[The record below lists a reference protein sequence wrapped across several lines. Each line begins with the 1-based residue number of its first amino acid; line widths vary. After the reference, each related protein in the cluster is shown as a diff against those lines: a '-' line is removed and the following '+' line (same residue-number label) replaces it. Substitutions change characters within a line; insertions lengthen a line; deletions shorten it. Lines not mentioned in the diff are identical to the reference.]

1 MSNLLQSILKNQ
13 RYGFGK
19 AKDQEIKAKVIKLA
33 SKSKD
38 GNPNGYTCVNRIT
51 GEVTRGQFE
60 ECSNGTLENR
70 NVNNKKKRMDG
81 LVDEEEAN
89 SVKLEKMENN
99 FLLFICATILWI
111 FIIPVLDKY
120 LLQS

>member
-1 MSNLLQSILKNQ
+1 MSNLHQSILKNK

-33 SKSKD
+33 SESKD
-38 GNPNGYTCVNRIT
+38 DGINVDLMT
-51 GEVTRGQFE
+51 GEVTRGQFFE
-60 ECSNGTLENR
+60 WDMKNR
-70 NVNNKKKRMDG
+70 NVNNKEKRIDG
-81 LVDEEEAN
+81 FVDEE
-89 SVKLEKMENN
+89 EKMENN

-111 FIIPVLDKY
+111 FIIPVLGKY